1 MSKLLFGNNGGIEPF
16 ISWLDRFKGEISRDS
31 ITIEV
36 DTVGQMFISK
46 TYTDDK
52 GLVRFSQ
59 ISFEDAHLEL
69 KETEGHDGQSRI
81 LVGLF
86 MVLPKFIEI
95 LKTINTATEFT
106 IDMSFGQSTDK
117 ENKPVLAVSEFMFRS
132 KTLTLRLPG
141 CSVKEIPYM
150 NDETFFGKV
159 WKAPTPI
166 QITVTPDVIKNI
178 ISISDIYAKFN
189 KQMNYMMFYT
199 RTEEDGSRV
208 LCVKDGNKEDSYDYV
223 MGPVTTEKE
232 DFADVSM
239 TVYRD
244 KFLLAVKN
252 ALDETT
258 FSLSTEKANRLLI
271 ELKGGNTKTIIARL
285 QQAAGPQ

>member
-1 MSKLLFGNNGGIEPF
+1 
-16 ISWLDRFKGEISRDS
+16 
-31 ITIEV
+31 
-36 DTVGQMFISK
+36 
-46 TYTDDK
+46 
-52 GLVRFSQ
+52 
-59 ISFEDAHLEL
+59 
-69 KETEGHDGQSRI
+69 
-81 LVGLF
+81 
-86 MVLPKFIEI
+86 
-95 LKTINTATEFT
+95 
-106 IDMSFGQSTDK
+106 
-117 ENKPVLAVSEFMFRS
+117 
-132 KTLTLRLPG
+132 
-141 CSVKEIPYM
+141 
-150 NDETFFGKV
+150 
-159 WKAPTPI
+159 
-166 QITVTPDVIKNI
+166 
-178 ISISDIYAKFN
+178 
-189 KQMNYMMFYT
+189 MMFYT

-285 QQAAGPQ
+285 QQAEGPQ